1 MWELGGKSGN
11 APTRGGGRDHGKGK
25 GSGHF
30 AFGTPIA
37 AAAWGMGRGGYIHIA
52 KERDRCLIYTS
63 LSRLIEMCD
72 G

>member
-11 APTRGGGRDHGKGK
+11 ASPRGGGRDHGKGQ
-25 GSGHF
+25 GSDQ
-30 AFGTPIA
+30 TPIA
-37 AAAWGMGRGGYIHIA
+37 AAARGMGRGGYIHIA

-63 LSRLIEMCD
+63 LSRLIERCD